1 MRRLIT
7 ASIAAGILALL
18 PIAPA
23 LAHGDHT
30 QGDLVIAT
38 GFVVEPAYV
47 GQPNGVQL
55 IIEHDGEPVTDLAPD
70 ALSVD
75 VTFGDQTTT
84 LTPEPAFEVGE
95 WGTPGDYHA
104 DFIPSAA
111 GAYTFHVT
119 GTIDGEKVDYEM
131 TSGPK
136 AFGEVE
142 DPTSAMFPA
151 VDEPSNAD
159 LAAKLVAEGARTDEA
174 ISTAQSTADTARIV
188 AFAAVIVAVIAIGL
202 AITARK
208 ARRTQAAP

>member
-7 ASIAAGILALL
+7 ALDRRGHRSRCCRQPPRSPTAITHRAISS
-18 PIAPA
+18 
-23 LAHGDHT
+23 
-30 QGDLVIAT
+30 IAT
-38 GFVVEPAYV
+38 GFVVEPAYA

-142 DPTSAMFPA
+142 DP
-151 VDEPSNAD
+151 DERDVP
-159 LAAKLVAEGARTDEA
+159 GGR
-174 ISTAQSTADTARIV
+174 
-188 AFAAVIVAVIAIGL
+188 
-202 AITARK
+202 
-208 ARRTQAAP
+208 

>member
-7 ASIAAGILALL
+7 ASVAAGILALL
-18 PIAPA
+18 PMSPA
-23 LAHGDHT
+23 LAHGDQT

-38 GFVVEPAYV
+38 GFVVEPAYA

-55 IIEHDGEPVTDLAPD
+55 IIEHDGEPVIDLAPD
-70 ALSVD
+70 ALRVD

-104 DFIPSAA
+104 GFIPSAP

-119 GTIDGEKVDYEM
+119 GTIDGEDVDYEM
-131 TSGPK
+131 TSGPT

-142 DPTSAMFPA
+142 DPAGAMFPP
-151 VDEPSNAD
+151 VDEPSSAE
-159 LAAKLVAEGARTDEA
+159 LAAKLEAVAARSADA
-174 ISTAQSTADTARIV
+174 AAAQSAADTARLLAI
-188 AFAAVIVAVIAIGL
+188 AAVIVAVIAIGL
-202 AITARK
+202 AISTRG
-208 ARRTQAAP
+208 RRDESSS

>member
-7 ASIAAGILALL
+7 TSIAAGILALL
-18 PIAPA
+18 PTTAA

-55 IIEHDGEPVTDLAPD
+55 TIEHDGEPVTDLAPD

-119 GTIDGEKVDYEM
+119 GTIDGEKVDYGM

-142 DPTSAMFPA
+142 DPASAMFPA

>member
-7 ASIAAGILALL
+7 TSIAAGILALL
-18 PIAPA
+18 PTTAA

-55 IIEHDGEPVTDLAPD
+55 TIEHDGEPVTDLAPD

-142 DPTSAMFPA
+142 DPASATTSFFICTGSCSAL
-151 VDEPSNAD
+151 DG
-159 LAAKLVAEGARTDEA
+159 KYT
-174 ISTAQSTADTARIV
+174 
-188 AFAAVIVAVIAIGL
+188 AFAKVVRGQDVVHAIAAVPVDGETPKET
-202 AITARK
+202 ITMTRVRIEKK
-208 ARRTQAAP
+208 AP